1 MINTVGIVGLGA
13 VGGMY
18 AKYLTEMLDKEYVK
32 VIADKK
38 RIDKYKTEGI
48 ICNGSPFDYNFA
60 YAEDKGEKVDLLII
74 ATKFHHLDN
83 AIDNA
88 RNYVGDNTLILSA
101 INGIYSE
108 DIIGDAFGKEKVL
121 YCVAQGMDAIKKGN
135 EIIYSNLGKLAFGER
150 NNSEYSKRVSEV
162 VNFFERSGFPYE
174 VPLNMDKRMWGKFMM
189 NVGLNQVSAVYDVPY
204 GGVQDEGE
212 PREMMIKAMK
222 EVMAV
227 SEKVGINLNDED
239 LNYWIKVTD
248 TLTYDSMPSMR
259 QDVLAKRKT
268 EVEVFGGAVMGMGK
282 KYGVATPVN
291 DYLVKEIYKI
301 EGNY

>member
-1 MINTVGIVGLGA
+1 MQR
-13 VGGMY
+13 
-18 AKYLTEMLDKEYVK
+18 KF
-32 VIADKK
+32 
-38 RIDKYKTEGI
+38 
-48 ICNGSPFDYNFA
+48 FDYNFA
-60 YAEDKGEKVDLLII
+60 YAEDMGQTVDLLII

-108 DIIGDAFGKEKVL
+108 DIIGNAFGMEKVL

-135 EIIYSNLGKLAFGER
+135 EITYSNMGKLAFGER
-150 NNSEYSKRVSEV
+150 NNTEYSKRVSEV

-227 SEKVGINLNDED
+227 SEKAGINLNDED

-248 TLTYDSMPSMR
+248 GLTYESMPSMR

-268 EVEVFGGAVMGMGK
+268 EVEVFGGAVTKLGK
-282 KYGVATPVN
+282 KYGAATPIN
-291 DYLVKEIYKI
+291 YYLLKEIYKI